1 MTTDPRSAA
10 ERTEVLAQGPFKAV
24 DGQRKLLAENGI
36 RADVVCPPGAN
47 PNG

>member
-1 MTTDPRSAA
+1 MSAHDPPAA

-24 DGQRKLLAENGI
+24 DGQRKLLARSGI
-36 RADVVCPPGAN
+36 RADVVCPPGKN